1 MIKKYILLI
10 LIFITSSC
18 SLNKV
23 IKHHGTHDLKVK
35 SDKLIINEFNKND
48 VFKILGPA
56 AYISDFNINTHVYI
70 ERKTTSSRLSKLGE
84 KKLLLNDVLV
94 IEYNDRG
101 TLISKHLLNKKD
113 MNDISFASETTTKK
127 VFNRTQLQNI
137 LQGLKQKI
145 NDPLGKKRNIGNQ

>member
-1 MIKKYILLI
+1 MIKKYIILFI

-18 SLNKV
+18 NLNKV

-56 AYISDFNINTHVYI
+56 AYISDFDINTHVYI

-94 IEYNDRG
+94 IEYNNRG
-101 TLISKHLLNKKD
+101 TLISKNLLNKKD
-113 MNDISFASETTTKK
+113 MNDIEFASEKQLKK
-127 VFNRTQLQNI
+127 KCLIVHNYKIFYK
-137 LQGLKQKI
+137 GL
-145 NDPLGKKRNIGNQ
+145 NKK

>member
-56 AYISDFNINTHVYI
+56 AYISDFDINTHVYI

-145 NDPLGKKRNIGNQ
+145 NDPLGKKRNLGN

>member
-113 MNDISFASETTTKK
+113 MNDISFASEITTKK

-145 NDPLGKKRNIGNQ
+145 NDPLGKKRNIGN

>member
-145 NDPLGKKRNIGNQ
+145 NDPLGKKRNIGN

>member
-145 NDPLGKKRNIGNQ
+145 NDPLGKKRNLGN